1 MAHKFKV
8 IIEHNE
14 DEGGYTVTVPAL
26 PGCIT
31 EGETVEEALENVKE
45 AIAGFLEAMQIQGR
59 LPPAKDSELLFAEVE
74 IHDAPAPWSKRQ
86 GRHKGATQSR
96 LSGNCIQGAAII
108 TLNRPKAASW
118 LRFRCTEQR
127 LLNRKR

>member
-1 MAHKFKV
+1 MTHRFKV

-45 AIAGFLEAMQIQGR
+45 AIAGFLEAMQIQGKQ
-59 LPPAKDSELLFAEVE
+59 LPAKDSELLFGVVNN
-74 IHDAPAPWSKRQ
+74 IKFLQ
-86 GRHKGATQSR
+86 N
-96 LSGNCIQGAAII
+96 LSYNTSIFLVHSA
-108 TLNRPKAASW
+108 
-118 LRFRCTEQR
+118 
-127 LLNRKR
+127 